1 MNRMKIKNTRFW
13 LLGVLLLLFVPSRA
27 QKKMFDEIKNSG
39 EYIWGYGQSEDYDK
53 ANKLALDDLIGKISV
68 HVESH
73 FENHVQATGNK
84 LREYTESVIKTYS
97 SVSLTNTKQ
106 LVYEKRHVFYVLR
119 YLKASS
125 LDEIFSHRES
135 KIRDY
140 LLMGT
145 KAQREY
151 RIGDALRYY
160 YWSYALWLSHPY
172 RDKIKIEADGKE
184 ILAGILLNNRIN
196 ALLSG
201 IHFQVVDKLKNTVDN
216 NTRIILQCTYNG
228 HKVVN
233 LDYSYF
239 TGQGN
244 SSLQEVTD
252 GQTEIYLFGA
262 EQDALDKVLLRIEY
276 KYLRKSYQ
284 DRSLSAVLN
293 TVQIPFFKKS
303 VKTVYLTGEKPRQV
317 KAKKLVQPRF
327 QTVNTVQKSNI
338 NFRKAVKNLLTD
350 ITNEDY
356 AKAEK
361 YFTPQG
367 KDMFR
372 KLLEYGHA
380 SVLPLHDTLKV
391 IRLNDETMVRSVP
404 MSFYFPGSHRYFM
417 ENVVFTFNKEGKID
431 ALAFALSNQTVHDIL
446 RHSSAFGTVSDKY
459 TLIRFM
465 ENYKTAYSLKR
476 LPYIAS
482 IFSDNA
488 LIIVGTVFRQA
499 KSIDKMYS
507 SIGEKAVRYQKYTK
521 KEYITRLANVFKS
534 NKYINIDFENAT
546 VKKVNGK
553 DKIYG
558 IQIAQHYYSSDYD
571 DFGYLFLMIDLND
584 SLNPTIYV
592 RTWQPRKNPDGSI
605 YGLNDFKIN

>member
-1 MNRMKIKNTRFW
+1 MKRLQYIYWVFT
-13 LLGVLLLLFVPSRA
+13 GLLLLLSAQSQA
-27 QKKMFDEIKNSG
+27 QKKMFNEIKSSN

-53 ANKLALDDLIGKISV
+53 ANKLALDDLIGKISG
-68 HVESH
+68 HVESN
-73 FENHVQATGNK
+73 FENYVKTSGKK
-84 LREYTESVIKTYS
+84 LHEYTKSIVKTYS

-119 YLKASS
+119 YIKASS
-125 LDEIFSHRES
+125 LEDIFAHRET
-135 KIRDY
+135 KIRNY

-145 KAQREY
+145 RAQREF

-172 RDKIKIEADGKE
+172 RDKIKAEADGKE
-184 ILAGILLNNRIN
+184 VLVGILLNDRIN

-201 IHFQVVDKLKNTVDN
+201 IHFKVVDKLKNPVDN
-216 NTRIILQCTYNG
+216 NTRVILQCTYEG

-262 EQDALDKVLLRIEY
+262 EQDALKKVLLRVEY

-284 DRSLSAVLN
+284 DRSLSSVLN

-303 VKTVYLTGEKPRQV
+303 VKTVYFTEKKPRQV
-317 KAKKLVQPRF
+317 KAKRLIQPHF
-327 QTVNTVQKSNI
+327 QAMNTLQKNKSY
-338 NFRKAVKNLLTD
+338 FRKTIKSLLVD
-350 ITNEDY
+350 ISNEDY
-356 AKAEK
+356 AKAYK
-361 YFTPQG
+361 YFTPNG
-367 KDMFR
+367 KEMFR
-372 KLLEYGHA
+372 KLLEYGRA
-380 SVLPLHDTLKV
+380 SVLPLQDTLKI
-391 IRLNDETMVRSVP
+391 IRLNHETMVRSVP
-404 MSFYFPGSHRYFM
+404 MSFYFPGSNRHFM
-417 ENVVFTFNKEGKID
+417 EEVVFTFDEEGKID
-431 ALAFALSNQTVHDIL
+431 ALAFALSNQTIQDIL
-446 RHSSAFGTVSDKY
+446 RHSSAFGTLGDKY
-459 TLIRFM
+459 TLIRFL

-476 LPYIAS
+476 LQYIAS

-488 LIIVGTVFRQA
+488 LIIVGTVFRPA
-499 KSIDKMYS
+499 RAIDNMYS
-507 SIGEKAVRYQKYTK
+507 TIGEKAVRYQKYTK
-521 KEYITRLANVFKS
+521 KEYITRLSTVFKS
-534 NKYINIDFENAT
+534 KEYINVDFENAS

-584 SLNPTIYV
+584 SLKPTIYV
-592 RTWQPRKNPDGSI
+592 RTWQPKQNPDGSI

>member
-1 MNRMKIKNTRFW
+1 MNSMKIKNTRFW
-13 LLGVLLLLFVPSRA
+13 LLGFLLLLFVPGRA

-39 EYIWGYGQSEDYDK
+39 EYIWGFGQSEDYDK

-73 FENHVQATGNK
+73 FENHVQATGKK

-119 YLKASS
+119 YIKASS
-125 LDEIFSHRES
+125 LDEIFTHRES

-145 KAQREY
+145 QAQREY

-172 RDKIKIEADGKE
+172 RDKIKVEADGKKV
-184 ILAGILLNNRIN
+184 LAGILLNNRIN

-201 IHFQVVDKLKNTVDN
+201 IHFQLTEKLKNTVDN

-262 EQDALDKVLLRIEY
+262 EQDALEKVLLRIEY

-303 VKTVYLTGEKPRQV
+303 VKTVYLTAEKPRQV
-317 KAKKLVQPRF
+317 KAKKLVQPHF
-327 QTVNTVQKSNI
+327 QTVNTVQKNKI
-338 NFRKAVKNLLTD
+338 NFKKTVKNLLTD
-350 ITNEDY
+350 ISNEDY
-356 AKAEK
+356 TKAEK

-431 ALAFALSNQTVHDIL
+431 ALAFALSNQTIHDIL
-446 RHSSAFGTVSDKY
+446 RHSSAFGTVGDKY

-482 IFSDNA
+482 VFSDNA
-488 LIIVGTVFRQA
+488 LIIVGTVFKPA
-499 KSIDKMYS
+499 KSIDNMYS

-534 NKYINIDFENAT
+534 NSYINIDFENAT

>member
-1 MNRMKIKNTRFW
+1 MKIKDVRWWF
-13 LLGVLLLLFVPSRA
+13 LGLFLLLFLTGWA

-68 HVESH
+68 HVESN
-73 FENHVQATGNK
+73 FENHVEATEKK
-84 LREYTESVIKTYS
+84 LHEYTESIIKTYS

-119 YLKASS
+119 YIKAAS
-125 LDEIFSHRES
+125 LNEIFAHRET

-140 LLMGT
+140 LFMGT
-145 KAQREY
+145 QAQREY

-172 RDKIKIEADGKE
+172 RDKIKVEADGKE
-184 ILAGILLNNRIN
+184 VLVGILLNNRIN

-201 IHFQVVDKLKNTVDN
+201 IHFQVVDKLKNTADN
-216 NTRIILQCTYNG
+216 NTRVILQCTYEG

-252 GQTEIYLFGA
+252 GETEIYLFGA

-303 VKTVYLTGEKPRQV
+303 VKTVYLTEEKPRQV

-327 QTVNTVQKSNI
+327 HTMNTVPEKKISY
-338 NFRKAVKNLLTD
+338 RKTVKNLLVD
-350 ITNEDY
+350 ISNKNY

-361 YFTPQG
+361 YFSPEG
-367 KDMFR
+367 KIMFR

-380 SVLPLHDTLKV
+380 SVLPLCDTLKV
-391 IRLNDETMVRSVP
+391 IRLNDEIMVRSVP

-431 ALAFALSNQTVHDIL
+431 ALAFALGHQTVYDIL
-446 RHSSAFGTVSDKY
+446 RHSSHFGSLVDKY

-476 LPYIAS
+476 LDYIAS
-482 IFSDNA
+482 IFSENA
-488 LIIVGTVFRQA
+488 LIIVGTVFKPA
-499 KSIDKMYS
+499 KSIDNMYRT
-507 SIGEKAVRYQKYTK
+507 IGEKAVRYQKYTK

-534 NKYINIDFENAT
+534 NQYINIDFENAT

-584 SLNPTIYV
+584 SLKPTIYV
-592 RTWQPRKNPDGSI
+592 RTWQPKKNPDGSI